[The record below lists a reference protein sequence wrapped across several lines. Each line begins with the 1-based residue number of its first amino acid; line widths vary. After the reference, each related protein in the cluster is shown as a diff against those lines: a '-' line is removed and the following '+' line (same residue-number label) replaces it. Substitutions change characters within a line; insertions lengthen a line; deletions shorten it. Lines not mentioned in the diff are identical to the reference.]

1 MNPFIFP
8 GFAGPAVILNT
19 MCEADQT
26 KFDKQCPADFQ
37 CAQYVLDHGKPKQKY
52 CISSYK

>member
-52 CISSYK
+52 CISSHE